1 MPFCRVWSSLLPFS
15 LDSYRSMR
23 VLLLAFTTSLR
34 RLVCVLPSGGSC
46 WDVLQHWAFWRSTV
60 AKRLKDEAASPWEL
74 ATPKRLGDPPPLQ
87 SSCRFLPPLVQ
98 SQGTQLV
105 RARKLCVC
113 LRDVVSTPTATSRD
127 VKLTPKMNRS
137 ARCGTPLLF
146 GPEPEPPLP

>member
-1 MPFCRVWSSLLPFS
+1 MYCHQAGRAGMFCSTGRFGGARSRKGSGMRLP
-15 LDSYRSMR
+15 
-23 VLLLAFTTSLR
+23 
-34 RLVCVLPSGGSC
+34 
-46 WDVLQHWAFWRSTV
+46 
-60 AKRLKDEAASPWEL
+60 SPWEL